1 MADPRAA
8 KAAHHYN
15 FGAAVYGS
23 ILAASLV
30 GALLE
35 QQATARAMTLSVA
48 ASIVALWIAH
58 VWSDI
63 IGERVAEGR
72 RFRPARIRF
81 IAIDEWPVVEA
92 GTVPAALLAL
102 AWAGVYGRHTGVA
115 LALAAAILQLVGW
128 GMLAG
133 HRTEDRWSHALL
145 LGAFDGALGV
155 AIVAAEIAIHHI

>member
-1 MADPRAA
+1 MAEETGRRG
-8 KAAHHYN
+8 HVYN

-35 QQATARAMTLSVA
+35 QHATPRAMTLSVA

-63 IGERVAEGR
+63 IGERIDEGR
-72 RFRPARIRF
+72 RFQPSRIRF

-92 GTVPAALLAL
+92 GAVPAVLLAL
-102 AWAGVYGRHTGVA
+102 AWAGLYGRQAGVG
-115 LALAAAILQLVGW
+115 LALAAAIVQLIAW

-145 LGAFDGALGV
+145 LGAVDGALGV
-155 AIVAAEIAIHHI
+155 AIVAAEVAIHHI